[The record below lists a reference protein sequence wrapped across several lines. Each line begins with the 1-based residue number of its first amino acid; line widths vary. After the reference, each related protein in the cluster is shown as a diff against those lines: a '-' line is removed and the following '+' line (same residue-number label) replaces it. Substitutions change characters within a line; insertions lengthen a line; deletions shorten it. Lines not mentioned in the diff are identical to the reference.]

1 MCCILCPETTHCAV
15 IFVYI
20 HKSRLSGNRQLQDSK
35 LILTPVTK
43 SPGADYLE
51 VYNQLH
57 PAKEGNGL

>member
-1 MCCILCPETTHCAV
+1 MQLFLFTSIRAG
-15 IFVYI
+15 F
-20 HKSRLSGNRQLQDSK
+20 KMSGNRQLQDSK

-43 SPGADYLE
+43 SPGADDLE